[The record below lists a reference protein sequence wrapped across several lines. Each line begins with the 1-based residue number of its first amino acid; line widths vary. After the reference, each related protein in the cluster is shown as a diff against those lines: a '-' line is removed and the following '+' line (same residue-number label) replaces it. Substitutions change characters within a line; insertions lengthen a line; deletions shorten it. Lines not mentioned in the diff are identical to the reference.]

1 MQPTNIIAVPTKES
15 FALIN
20 KTETPIIIAKQT
32 KNKRNHKKKHK
43 NCHKVAKIPLFQKEK
58 PST

>member
-20 KTETPIIIAKQT
+20 KTETLIIIAKQT

-43 NCHKVAKIPLFQKEK
+43 NCHKVAKIPLFQKDK

>member
-1 MQPTNIIAVPTKES
+1 MKPTNIIAVPTKER
-15 FALIN
+15 FASIN
-20 KTETPIIIAKQT
+20 KTETLIIIAKQT

-43 NCHKVAKIPLFQKEK
+43 NSHKVAKIPLFQKEK